1 MEGRIVSL
9 AQLERED
16 IERKQARRWR
26 DIQRDIPTP
35 LMDQVLKLGP
45 SAIPNKAAWKRLLR
59 VAAYL
64 DTHLQ
69 RAGAAH
75 DLPNTHTAYLDSFQA
90 LLAEYQR
97 GS

>member
-1 MEGRIVSL
+1 MSL
-9 AQLERED
+9 AQLQREE

-35 LMDQVLKLGP
+35 LMDQVLALGP
-45 SAIPNKAAWKRLLR
+45 NHVPDRAKWKRLLR

-69 RAGAAH
+69 RNGSAY
-75 DLPNTHTAYLDSFQA
+75 DLPATHTAYIDSFQG
-90 LLAEYQR
+90 LLADYR
-97 GS
+97 KG

>member
-1 MEGRIVSL
+1 MSGRVVSL
-9 AQLERED
+9 DELNREE

-35 LMDQVLKLGP
+35 LMDRVLALGP
-45 SAIPNKAAWKRLLR
+45 NAVPNRTSWKRLLR

-69 RAGAAH
+69 RNGSAY
-75 DLPNTHTAYLDSFQA
+75 DLPATHTAFLSAFEELEREYL
-90 LLAEYQR
+90 R
-97 GS
+97 G